1 MIQDIITQPTILANV
16 DLHLRQILFDNIIPF
31 NNKII
36 KRNLEHLYNFVVQPS
51 KVDHFKLMI

>member
-36 KRNLEHLYNFVVQPS
+36 KRNLEHLYNFVAA
-51 KVDHFKLMI
+51 FKS